1 MTPYREQAIRDVATA
16 IAGNLGV
23 SAMTVYI
30 KAILE
35 MPDGEWSEYHAVVA
49 YVVSRQERVLEL
61 EAQSSTAAAKALE
74 LGAQWLRHEGFDSA
88 ADSLLLIRPGEI
100 TGEDREW
107 ASRMVA
113 KLEAQ
118 LQQKEG
124 ERG

>member
-1 MTPYREQAIRDVATA
+1 MSDYREQAIRDVAA
-16 IAGNLGV
+16 ACGL
-23 SAMTVYI
+23 
-30 KAILE
+30 
-35 MPDGEWSEYHAVVA
+35 SERVVRRRMDRVLCNDFPTTRYAVA
-49 YVVSRQERVLEL
+49 QRERVLEL
-61 EAQSSTAAAKALE
+61 EAQSATAAAKELE